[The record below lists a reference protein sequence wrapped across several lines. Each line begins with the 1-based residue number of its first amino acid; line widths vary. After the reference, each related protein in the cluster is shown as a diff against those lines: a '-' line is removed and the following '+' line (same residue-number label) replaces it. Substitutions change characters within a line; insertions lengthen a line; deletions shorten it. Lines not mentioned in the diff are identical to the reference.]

1 MNVHSPQTR
10 GWQSPR
16 FCEYPQQLGLA
27 LVNPARLTQVQLLSH
42 QSKIATKIEIFVGEG
57 QTYSDATWKRLGYL
71 SLDDNSRSDYQ
82 ARELKSVYIDCT
94 GSFVKLLVH
103 KCYLNKHN
111 IFNQVGIVAI
121 NILGEYIASGIPG
134 NGGGH
139 PGSSMIR
146 AGRNEEVVPFDL
158 SLDPDSAAR
167 IRHIVAAKE
176 RAVEMEDYDAAK
188 RLKAA
193 EAELCG
199 MGVKLTQ
206 LESAK
211 RSAVSSEDYDRAK
224 ALKVQI
230 DSLRNNIRTSL
241 SAAEQGLEHDM
252 SFDNR
257 YPHAPG
263 AYDNRNIQP
272 HDGRPVGGGGG
283 PHGGGFN
290 GSPYAG
296 GGEDYGGGG
305 YDPNMDQQ
313 GAPYQNPPY
322 DDSEYPQN
330 YESPPPRHSNP
341 GGGSHSAHSH
351 SQHDE
356 EGTLMD
362 HGDGAASHEQGDDD
376 GQMHPLVGVPNYE
389 ELPVPEPLAIGA
401 LGGEGNELTEVVRF
415 VGEYVVRCLLSKQW
429 SLREA
434 ALLKFK
440 LELSS
445 LEANNNP
452 AELVPAA
459 CKLIQVG
466 CEDKIAQVFLT
477 TLQLLDVCL
486 PLIAR
491 SGIPARDIQHRL
503 ENVASTLVFKLGDNQ
518 SRVREAA
525 LDALLSLAACSSVG
539 CDFVVRCVTRKLAT
553 RQTGKVWRP
562 LASRLQLL
570 RDLVDEYGIGP
581 VLSVEAAM
589 AFIKDNEAT
598 SHTSQEVFTIDIPV

>member
-1 MNVHSPQTR
+1 VHSPQTR

-57 QTYSDATWKRLGYL
+57 QTYGDATWKRLGYL

-94 GSFVKLLVH
+94 GSFLKLLVH

-121 NILGEYIASGIPG
+121 NILGEYIASGVTNRLGPLA
-134 NGGGH
+134 N
-139 PGSSMIR
+139 R
-146 AGRNEEVVPFDL
+146 GRVEESTPFDL
-158 SLDPDSAAR
+158 NLDPDSARR
-167 IRHIVAAKE
+167 IHQIVTAKE
-176 RAVEMEDYDAAK
+176 RAVEMEDYDSAK

-193 EAELCG
+193 EGELCG

-206 LESAK
+206 LETAK
-211 RSAVSSEDYDRAK
+211 RTAVSSEDYDRAK

-230 DSLRNNIRTSL
+230 DALRNNIRTTL
-241 SAAEQGLEHDM
+241 AQVEQGLEHEM

-257 YPHAPG
+257 HPQGSGGYERSIHPNVH
-263 AYDNRNIQP
+263 P

-283 PHGGGFN
+283 GGGGGYI
-290 GSPYAG
+290 GSPYMG
-296 GGEDYGGGG
+296 GGEDYEA
-305 YDPNMDQQ
+305 YDSNIEP
-313 GAPYQNPPY
+313 GSHYHNPPY
-322 DDSEYPQN
+322 HKEPEYQQN
-330 YESPPPRHSNP
+330 YDSPAPRHANNP
-341 GGGSHSAHSH
+341 GPSSSHSHQDTDYTAGSAEPVVEVGDDGSH
-351 SQHDE
+351 
-356 EGTLMD
+356 
-362 HGDGAASHEQGDDD
+362 
-376 GQMHPLVGVPNYE
+376 PLIGVPNYE
-389 ELPVPEPLAIGA
+389 ELPLPEALPVGA
-401 LGGEGNELTEVVRF
+401 LGGEGNELADIVRLL
-415 VGEYVVRCLLSKQW
+415 GEYIVRCLLSKQW

-440 LELSS
+440 LELPT
-445 LEANNNP
+445 LEGTNNA
-452 AELVPAA
+452 AELVPAI

-477 TLQLLDVCL
+477 TLQLLDDSL
-486 PLIAR
+486 SLLGR
-491 SGIPARDIQHRL
+491 SGVPARDIQHRL
-503 ENVASTLVFKLGDNQ
+503 EGVASTLVFKLGDNQ
-518 SRVREAA
+518 PRVREAA
-525 LDALLSLAACSSVG
+525 MDALLSLASCAPVG
-539 CDFVVRCVTRKLAT
+539 CDFVVRCSTRKLPT

-570 RDLVDEYGIGP
+570 RDLVDEYGVGP
-581 VLSVEAAM
+581 VLSVEAVM

-598 SHTSQEVFTIDIPV
+598 SHTSQEVISNRFNSFVCCSNRVLVSGA